1 MNAPENPR
9 VFTPST
15 DGAAPKALFIGIY
28 GPSGSGKT
36 YSALRLATG
45 IQAVLGGDIAVVDT
59 EADRARHYKPPF
71 EFTHYPFVAPYRS
84 VDYLAAL
91 RQLVAGG
98 ARTIIVDSMSHEH
111 SGPGGVTQTH
121 DEIVAAKG
129 ERYTFTAWRIAKA
142 GRKQLITA
150 MTTEFKGCC
159 FIFCFRAKDT
169 TDFEA
174 KPPRKLGW
182 MPISDDDFLF
192 EMTVCALLAPGSDG
206 VPTFKSD
213 MVGERQF
220 LKLPMQFRSLFRDG
234 KQLDEDTGRRLA
246 EWARGGVADEI
257 SSPRGAPPKSVANS
271 AAPSPQGDSAA
282 SSMTAAEYVDHWSA
296 IVASATSADQ
306 LAKAWNDDKATRNLI
321 EWPDDGSFAT
331 LKSKVAKAVEF
342 LKVS

>member
-1 MNAPENPR
+1 MNAPANPR
-9 VFTPST
+9 VFTPSANDT
-15 DGAAPKALFIGIY
+15 APKALFIGLY

-45 IQAVLGGDIAVVDT
+45 IQEILGGEIAIVDT

-71 EFTHYPFVAPYRS
+71 QFTHYPFAAPYRS

-91 RQLVAGG
+91 RQLVASG

-111 SGPGGVTQTH
+111 SGPGGVCETH
-121 DEIVAAKG
+121 DALVAEKG
-129 ERYTFTAWRIAKA
+129 QNYTFTAWRIAKA

-159 FIFCFRAKDT
+159 FIFCFRAKDA
-169 TDFEA
+169 TDFEV

-192 EMTVCALLAPGSDG
+192 EMTLCALLAPGSEG

-220 LKLPMQFRSLFRDG
+220 LKLPGQFRAIFQE
-234 KQLDEDTGRRLA
+234 KKALDENTGRALA
-246 EWARGGVADEI
+246 EWAAGG
-257 SSPRGAPPKSVANS
+257 SPSAVKS
-271 AAPSPQGDSAA
+271 AAPALQTPASPQAGAADDKSASDWDRELGEA
-282 SSMTAAEYVDHWSA
+282 AKKGTAELQKFWLTVPREYQSA
-296 IVASATSADQ
+296 LKAALDRRHKPEAVKADQ
-306 LAKAWNDDKATRNLI
+306 
-321 EWPDDGSFAT
+321 
-331 LKSKVAKAVEF
+331 AVP
-342 LKVS
+342 S